1 MTTTKFVAN
10 IEILSDLNLLTNN
23 FSNVRLIGH
32 HETKMMWRTES
43 CGCCLVEWFLP
54 EAVVLEVQGNHSRNY
69 LKKIL
74 GSGVWVRGVSHK
86 N

>member
-1 MTTTKFVAN
+1 MTTTFVAN

-23 FSNVRLIGH
+23 FSSVQLIGH
-32 HETKMMWRTES
+32 HEPKRVWRNES
-43 CGCCLVEWFLP
+43 CGCCVSEWFLP
-54 EAVVLEVQGNHSRNY
+54 EAVVLEVQGNHSRSS

-74 GSGVWVRGVSHK
+74 GSGVMVRGVSH

>member
-32 HETKMMWRTES
+32 HETKRVWRNES

-54 EAVVLEVQGNHSRNY
+54 EAVVLEVQGNHSRSS
-69 LKKIL
+69 LKKLL
-74 GSGVWVRGVSHK
+74 GSGVWVRGVSH